1 MSTAP
6 PLTDRTPPTPPAD
19 SSPTPGR
26 PPRHVRWSRQLRHRP
41 LHALTAL
48 VTLVLCS
55 LLLYPLTIMVW
66 RTFMLD
72 GDVIGLSDLERVFT
86 DPRTRSAIT
95 NTTIILAVAG
105 PLALA
110 IGGMLAWLNE
120 RTDARFGLIG
130 ELLPIASLLVPPIAG
145 SIAWTFLLSPNS
157 GFANVLIRDG
167 LGVVGIHMDSGP
179 FDIFS
184 WYGVILAYTAYMV
197 PYAYLPLAASLR
209 SLDPALEEAARIS
222 GSSPLRTFV
231 TVTLPAIKPAALSAV
246 FLVTVVCLGIYSVPS
261 ILGTRSGIDVVS
273 TRIVQAM
280 KFAYPPDTRSALLLG
295 LVMLMVIGVV
305 WILQARSVR
314 SGHYARISSRG
325 HSNAVVTLGRWRT
338 VARLGMLGYLLIMSL
353 VPLTAILFVSVQ
365 KYWTPDVKWDELGLQ
380 NYRALLSSSG
390 PAGKAL
396 ANSLWLGTVGS
407 IIGVLAAVFAALYLH
422 SSRSWI
428 ARTADGVLKLPG
440 NMSHIVLAVAFVLA
454 FAGDPFRLGNTRWLL
469 LIAFIAVYLY
479 QAVLQSSDALS
490 RVGNDLTDAS
500 FTSGHSEGRTLRWV
514 TLPLMA
520 PGLVSA
526 GILFFVHIL
535 GDVNAA
541 AILAGS
547 RNPVVGSTLVDLY
560 EGGDHA
566 QLAAL
571 AGILSLISVVF
582 VLAALSL
589 VRFVSRRR

>member
-1 MSTAP
+1 MSAPSPVADRPAPLSGTEPETTAP
-6 PLTDRTPPTPPAD
+6 QRYA
-19 SSPTPGR
+19 
-26 PPRHVRWSRQLRHRP
+26 RWAQQVRHRP
-41 LHALTAL
+41 LHAITAA
-48 VTLVLCS
+48 VTLVLCA
-55 LLLYPLTIMVW
+55 LLLYPLVIMIW
-66 RTFMLD
+66 RTFVLD
-72 GDVIGLSDLERVFT
+72 GDVIGFDEFERVFT
-86 DPRTRSAIT
+86 DPRTRSVIV
-95 NTTIILAVAG
+95 NTAIILFTAG
-105 PLALA
+105 PLALVV
-110 IGGMLAWLNE
+110 GGMLAWLNE
-120 RTDARFGLIG
+120 RTDARFGIVG

-167 LGVVGIHMDSGP
+167 LSVLGIQLEDGP
-179 FDIFS
+179 FDVFS

-209 SLDPALEEAARIS
+209 SLDPALEEAARMA

-231 TVTLPAIKPAALSAV
+231 TVTLPAVKPAALSAV
-246 FLVTVVCLGIYSVPS
+246 FLVTVVGLGIYSVPS

-280 KFAYPPDTRSALLLG
+280 KFSYPPDTRTALLLG
-295 LVMLMVIGVV
+295 LAMLVVIGVV
-305 WILQARSVR
+305 WILQSRSARS
-314 SGHYARISSRG
+314 SNFARISSRG
-325 HSNAVVTLGRWRT
+325 QSDAVVTLGRWRP
-338 VARLGMLGYLLIMSL
+338 VARIGMLGYLLMMSV
-353 VPLTAILFVSVQ
+353 VPLSAILFVSLQ
-365 KYWTPDVKWDELGLQ
+365 RYWTPDVKWDELGLH
-380 NYRALLSSSG
+380 NYRALLASSG
-390 PAGKAL
+390 PAGEAL
-396 ANSLWLGTVGS
+396 RNSLWLGVVGS
-407 IIGVLAAVFAALYLH
+407 VIGVLAAVFAALYLH
-422 SSRSWI
+422 RSTAWQ
-428 ARTADGVLKLPG
+428 ARVADGVLKLPG

-490 RVGNDLTDAS
+490 RVGNDLMDAS
-500 FTSGHSEGRTLRWV
+500 YTSGHGEGRTLRWV

-526 GILFFVHIL
+526 GILFFVHII

-571 AGILSLISVVF
+571 AGILSLISVLF
-582 VLAALSL
+582 VLTALSL
-589 VRFVSRRR
+589 ARFLGRRR

>member
-1 MSTAP
+1 MSAPSPVADRPAPLSGTEPETTAP
-6 PLTDRTPPTPPAD
+6 QRYA
-19 SSPTPGR
+19 
-26 PPRHVRWSRQLRHRP
+26 RWAQQVRHRP
-41 LHALTAL
+41 LHAITAA
-48 VTLVLCS
+48 VTLVLCA
-55 LLLYPLTIMVW
+55 LLLYPLVIMIW
-66 RTFMLD
+66 RTFVLD
-72 GDVIGLSDLERVFT
+72 GDVIGFDEFERVFT
-86 DPRTRSAIT
+86 DPRTRSAIV
-95 NTTIILAVAG
+95 NTAIILFTAG
-105 PLALA
+105 PLALVV
-110 IGGMLAWLNE
+110 GGMLAWLNE
-120 RTDARFGLIG
+120 RTDARFGIVG

-167 LGVVGIHMDSGP
+167 LSVLGIQLEDGP
-179 FDIFS
+179 FDVFS

-209 SLDPALEEAARIS
+209 SLDPALEEAARMA

-231 TVTLPAIKPAALSAV
+231 TVTLPAVKPAALSAV
-246 FLVTVVCLGIYSVPS
+246 FLVTVVGLGIYSVPS

-280 KFAYPPDTRSALLLG
+280 KFSYPPDTRTALLLG
-295 LVMLMVIGVV
+295 LAMLVVIGVV
-305 WILQARSVR
+305 WILQSRSARS
-314 SGHYARISSRG
+314 SNFARISSRG
-325 HSNAVVTLGRWRT
+325 QSDAVVTLGRWRP
-338 VARLGMLGYLLIMSL
+338 VARIGMLGYLLMMSV
-353 VPLTAILFVSVQ
+353 VPLSAILFVSLQ
-365 KYWTPDVKWDELGLQ
+365 RYWTPDVKWDELGLH
-380 NYRALLSSSG
+380 NYRALLASSG
-390 PAGKAL
+390 PAGEAL
-396 ANSLWLGTVGS
+396 RNSLWLGVVGS
-407 IIGVLAAVFAALYLH
+407 VIGVLAAVFAALYLH
-422 SSRSWI
+422 RSTAWQ
-428 ARTADGVLKLPG
+428 ARVADGVLKLPG

-490 RVGNDLTDAS
+490 RVGNDLMDAS
-500 FTSGHSEGRTLRWV
+500 YTSGHGEGRTLRWV

-526 GILFFVHIL
+526 GILFFVHII

-571 AGILSLISVVF
+571 AGILSLISVLF
-582 VLAALSL
+582 VLTALSL
-589 VRFVSRRR
+589 ARFLGRRR

>member
-1 MSTAP
+1 MSTPSPVADRPAP
-6 PLTDRTPPTPPAD
+6 LPETEPETTDRH
-19 SSPTPGR
+19 R
-26 PPRHVRWSRQLRHRP
+26 YVRWAQQIRHRP
-41 LHALTAL
+41 LHAITAA
-48 VTLVLCS
+48 VTLVLCA
-55 LLLYPLTIMVW
+55 LLLYPLIIMIW
-66 RTFMLD
+66 RTFVLD
-72 GDVIGLSDLERVFT
+72 GDVIGFDEFERVFT
-86 DPRTRSAIT
+86 DPRTRSAIV
-95 NTTIILAVAG
+95 NTAIILFTAG
-105 PLALA
+105 PLALVV
-110 IGGMLAWLNE
+110 GGMLAWLNE
-120 RTDARFGLIG
+120 RTDARFGIVG

-167 LGVVGIHMDSGP
+167 LSVVGIRLEDGP

-209 SLDPALEEAARIS
+209 SLDPALEEAARMS

-231 TVTLPAIKPAALSAV
+231 TVTLPAVKPAALSAV
-246 FLVTVVCLGIYSVPS
+246 FLVTVVGLGIYSVPS

-280 KFAYPPDTRSALLLG
+280 KFSYPPDTRSALLLG
-295 LVMLMVIGVV
+295 LAMLVVIGVV
-305 WILQARSVR
+305 WILQSRSARS
-314 SGHYARISSRG
+314 SNFARISSRG
-325 HSNAVVTLGRWRT
+325 QSDAVVALGRWRP
-338 VARLGMLGYLLIMSL
+338 VARIGMLGYLLMMSV
-353 VPLTAILFVSVQ
+353 VPLSAILFVSLQ
-365 KYWTPDVKWDELGLQ
+365 RYWTPDVKWDELGLH
-380 NYRALLSSSG
+380 NYRALLASSG
-390 PAGKAL
+390 PAGEAL
-396 ANSLWLGTVGS
+396 RNSLWLGVVGS
-407 IIGVLAAVFAALYLH
+407 VIGVLAAVFAALYLH
-422 SSRSWI
+422 RSRSWQ
-428 ARTADGVLKLPG
+428 ARVADGVLKLPG

-490 RVGNDLTDAS
+490 RVGNDLMDAS
-500 FTSGHSEGRTLRWV
+500 YTSGHGEGRTLRWV

-526 GILFFVHIL
+526 GILFFVHII

-571 AGILSLISVVF
+571 AGILSLISVLF
-582 VLAALSL
+582 VLTALSL
-589 VRFVSRRR
+589 ARFLGRRR

>member
-1 MSTAP
+1 MSAP
-6 PLTDRTPPTPPAD
+6 SPVADRPAPLPRTEPDTTTPQRYA
-19 SSPTPGR
+19 
-26 PPRHVRWSRQLRHRP
+26 RWAQQVRHRR
-41 LHALTAL
+41 LHAITAA
-48 VTLVLCS
+48 VTLVLCA
-55 LLLYPLTIMVW
+55 LLLYPLVIMIW
-66 RTFMLD
+66 RTFVLD
-72 GDVIGLSDLERVFT
+72 GDVIGFDEFERVFT
-86 DPRTRSAIT
+86 DPRTRSAIV
-95 NTTIILAVAG
+95 NTAIILFTAG
-105 PLALA
+105 PLAL
-110 IGGMLAWLNE
+110 IVGGMLAWLNE
-120 RTDARFGLIG
+120 RTDARFGIVG

-167 LGVVGIHMDSGP
+167 LSILGIRLEDGP

-209 SLDPALEEAARIS
+209 ALDPALEEAARMA

-231 TVTLPAIKPAALSAV
+231 TVTLPAVKPAALSAV
-246 FLVTVVCLGIYSVPS
+246 FLVTVVGLGIYSVPS

-273 TRIVQAM
+273 TRIVQVM
-280 KFAYPPDTRSALLLG
+280 KFSYPPDTRTALLLG
-295 LVMLMVIGVV
+295 LAMLVVIGVV
-305 WILQARSVR
+305 WILQSRSARS
-314 SGHYARISSRG
+314 SNFARISSRG
-325 HSNAVVTLGRWRT
+325 QSDAVVTLGRWRP
-338 VARLGMLGYLLIMSL
+338 VARIGMLGYLLMMSV
-353 VPLTAILFVSVQ
+353 VPLSAILFVSLQ
-365 KYWTPDVKWDELGLQ
+365 RYWTPDVKWNELGLH
-380 NYRALLSSSG
+380 NYRALLASNG
-390 PAGKAL
+390 PAGEAL
-396 ANSLWLGTVGS
+396 RNSLWLGVVGS
-407 IIGVLAAVFAALYLH
+407 VIGVLAAVFAALYLH
-422 SSRSWI
+422 RSTAWQ
-428 ARTADGVLKLPG
+428 ARVADGVLKLPG

-490 RVGNDLTDAS
+490 RVGNDLMDAS
-500 FTSGHSEGRTLRWV
+500 YTSGHGEGRTLRWV

-526 GILFFVHIL
+526 GILFFVHII

-571 AGILSLISVVF
+571 AGILSLISVLF
-582 VLAALSL
+582 VLTALSL
-589 VRFVSRRR
+589 VRFLGRRR